1 MPRDS
6 KLSGVLHVLLHMA
19 EAGRPV
25 TSEALARAMNTNPVV
40 VRRVMGGLR
49 DAGFVQSEKGVGG
62 GWVIVPALSGI
73 TLLDVYLAV
82 GSPGLFAIGNRTEH
96 PECLVEKAV
105 NGALGTAL
113 AEAEARLL
121 DRFAGITLAD
131 LARDFHRHFASRG
144 GATSLEHHHAA

>member
-25 TSEALARAMNTNPVV
+25 TSETLARAMNTNPVV

-62 GWVIVPALSGI
+62 GWVIVPELSQI

-82 GSPGLFAIGNRTEH
+82 GSPGLFAIGNRTEN
-96 PECLVEKAV
+96 PACLVEKAV
-105 NGALGTAL
+105 NDALGSAL
-113 AEAEARLL
+113 DEAEARLL
-121 DRFAGITLAD
+121 ARFGGITLAD
-131 LARDFHRHFASRG
+131 LARDFHKHFAARG
-144 GATSLEHHHAA
+144 GSPDLDHHHAP